1 MQLPPSDEIV
11 MVAGI
16 HPIRTKKA
24 RYYEDARLTE
34 RILPP
39 PRIEHLAQSSANDWS
54 TLPMPERPKLDRSD
68 LPPISVGDD
77 EDSTESE
84 KRRQP
89 ELSSKVATEA
99 VLAVED
105 EFDADRDADEDPALL
120 ARNLNRSMQRV
131 ARQADLDPDDGM
143 L

>member
-16 HPIRTKKA
+16 HPIRARKA
-24 RYYEDARLTE
+24 RYYEDGRFKE

-39 PRIEHLAQSSANDWS
+39 PALQDRRATAEDDWS
-54 TLPMPERPKLDRSD
+54 VLAIPERPD
-68 LPPISVGDD
+68 LAVRALPSMAPVDD
-77 EDSTESE
+77 EDPTESE

-89 ELSSKVATEA
+89 ELSSKVVPEPRPAD
-99 VLAVED
+99 D
-105 EFDADRDADEDPALL
+105 EFDLDRDADDQAAVL
-120 ARNLNRSMQRV
+120 AQNLNRSMQRI
-131 ARQADLDPDDGM
+131 ARQADLDPGDGM